1 MNKRQKKKLYKKLHG
16 HNPPKRQPKE
26 ARPKELKQEMP
37 GQETKETEGLMKAVD
52 YMCQT
57 ATKAIGTAFHAISKF
72 FGQLGAS
79 FCVASTGMEEIA
91 KSYYNANELIE
102 QPDPASMAVTTAK
115 ALTAQRAAGK
125 RKKRITTTT
134 GRKRRNGR
142 N

>member
-16 HNPPKRQPKE
+16 HNPPKRQQKE
-26 ARPKELKQEMP
+26 ARLEQSKQEIP
-37 GQETKETEGLMKAVD
+37 GEETQKPEDLMDAVD

-57 ATKAIGTAFHAISKF
+57 IAEVIGTAFHGISNF
-72 FGQLGAS
+72 FRQLGAS
-79 FCVASTGMEEIA
+79 FGAASVGMEEIA
-91 KSYYNANELIE
+91 KSYYNANKLIE
-102 QPDPASMAVTTAK
+102 QPDPASMAVATAK